1 MPRSLHIDVPA
12 ASRSYRVHVGQGL
25 VRRIGRLIKEAGGTG
40 RRFVV
45 SSPPIWRLHGTAVSA
60 SLKGAET
67 ILIPDGEQSK
77 TLQTASRLY
86 EPLIRAGADRSITI
100 VAVGGGVI
108 GDVVGFAAATFLRG
122 VQLAHVPTTL
132 LAQVDSSI
140 GGKVGVNHALGK
152 NLIGAFHQPIV
163 VAADPDL
170 LATLPRRE
178 FRAGLYEIVKYGVI
192 ASRNLFEGVSDSLTE
207 IFAREPD
214 ALIPVIA
221 ESCRIKAAVV
231 AEDEREGGLRRTLN
245 FGHTIGHAIEAVTRY
260 RRLRH
265 GEAVAYGMLAVAE
278 IAVARGVL
286 GSTDRDALA
295 SLIAKLGPLPTVSDL
310 PIRSIVDA
318 VRRDKKVL
326 RGKLHVVLPTALG
339 RTEIVND
346 VTEREIVRA
355 LASIGIRRKS

>member
-1 MPRSLHIDVPA
+1 M
-12 ASRSYRVHVGQGL
+12 GQGII
-25 VRRIGRLIKEAGGTG
+25 RRLGKLIKEAGGRG
-40 RRFVV
+40 RCFIV
-45 SSPPIWRLHGTAVSA
+45 SSPPIWRLHGPAVSA
-60 SLKGAET
+60 NLKNAET
-67 ILIPDGEQSK
+67 ILIPDGERSK

-163 VAADPDL
+163 VVTDPEL
-170 LATLPRRE
+170 LETLPRRE
-178 FRAGLYEIVKYGVI
+178 FRAGLYEVVKYGVI
-192 ASRNLFEGVSDSLTE
+192 ASRDLFERVGQNLTK
-207 IFAREPD
+207 IFAREPE

-231 AEDEREGGLRRTLN
+231 AKDERESGPRRTLN

-260 RRLRH
+260 RPFRH
-265 GEAVAYGMLAVAE
+265 GEAVAYGMLAVAHL
-278 IAVARGVL
+278 AVARGAL
-286 GSTDRDALA
+286 DEADRDA
-295 SLIAKLGPLPTVSDL
+295 IARVIAQLGPLPSVSDL
-310 PIRSIVDA
+310 SARSIMDA

-326 RGKLHVVLPTALG
+326 RGKLHVVLPTGIG

-355 LASIGIRRKS
+355 LSLIGIRKKN